1 MALKP
6 KLSNLAP
13 KGVKTTLTKKPAAFV
28 LSDCESMTLDEKMSM
43 ARSKQF
49 DDNQVEQVLTQAD
62 YKKCRP

>member
-1 MALKP
+1 MALTP

-13 KGVKTTLTKKPAAFV
+13 KSVKKTLTKKPAAFV